1 MNARPLLALAI
12 GLAAI
17 VAPAVAQTYPD
28 KPVRLLVGFA
38 AGGSADLSARAIA
51 DGMAASLGKPVVVEN
66 RPGAGSL
73 VAATAVARS
82 DPDGYTLMYGGI
94 SMSIQLAIDSSA
106 NFDPLGELATAGLVA
121 EAPNVLVINA
131 QLPVKSVKELVAYLK
146 ANRTSFASVGVG
158 TSLHLLGEML
168 KDVAKVDVV
177 HVPYKGSG
185 PALNDLMGGRI
196 DMMFDN
202 LITSLPLIRSGKI
215 RALAVTAPRRA
226 SQLPDVPTMGEAGF
240 DGFETSVWFGV
251 FAPRKTPLAVVER
264 VSAALSASQADP
276 KVSARFGTLAMDMLK
291 SDSPEAADAFFRR
304 DIQHWKST
312 VTRVGLKVEKN

>member
-28 KPVRLLVGFA
+28 KPVRLIVGFA
-38 AGGSADLSARAIA
+38 PGGSADLSARAIA

-146 ANRTSFASVGVG
+146 ANRSSFASVGVG

-215 RALAVTAPRRA
+215 RTQDAASGRRA
-226 SQLPDVPTMGEAGF
+226 RLRS
-240 DGFETSVWFGV
+240 
-251 FAPRKTPLAVVER
+251 AVGQP
-264 VSAALSASQADP
+264 S
-276 KVSARFGTLAMDMLK
+276 
-291 SDSPEAADAFFRR
+291 
-304 DIQHWKST
+304 
-312 VTRVGLKVEKN
+312 